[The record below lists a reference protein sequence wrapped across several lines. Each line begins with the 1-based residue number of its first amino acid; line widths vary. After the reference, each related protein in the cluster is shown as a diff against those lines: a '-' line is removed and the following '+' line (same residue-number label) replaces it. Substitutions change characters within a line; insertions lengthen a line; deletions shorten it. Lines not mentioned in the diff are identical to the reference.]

1 MTLARERD
9 QWFWV
14 ACGPKAVAM
23 ARDCA
28 ARARKERCPDIAA
41 KWDRWVER
49 CSADPTKTLKIKLPK
64 EFVERFIN
72 PPRYFNGPAWY
83 SDRGDEW

>member
-23 ARDCA
+23 CRACA
-28 ARARKERCPDIAA
+28 DRARQEGRPDIAA
-41 KWDRWVER
+41 AWDRSAQS
-49 CSADPTKTLKIKLPK
+49 CIADPTSPLKIKLPQ
-64 EFVERFIN
+64 EYVERRIN
-72 PPRYFNGPAWY
+72 QPRYFNGPPWY
-83 SDRGDEW
+83 KHL

>member
-14 ACGPKAVAM
+14 GSGPKAVAM

-28 ARARKERCPDIAA
+28 TRARQEGRPDIAA
-41 KWDRWVER
+41 NWDRWVER
-49 CSADPTKTLKIKLPK
+49 CTADPRKVLRIKLPR
-64 EFVERFIN
+64 EYVERRIN
-72 PPRYFNGPAWY
+72 QPRYFNGPPWFN
-83 SDRGDEW
+83 EL